1 MLEWKECIQE
11 RSTLR
16 GQVLVPQ
23 CPSTYLV
30 EETKQTLE
38 SWSNICL
45 FLNYLFEVI
54 TPKLIAYEVL
64 RYQPPSKGL
73 NLRNRDLK
81 IEKWLRVVLDKKDFI
96 TTFIQELKK
105 TNEVGNGLIRKL
117 DLVVP
122 KEFIF
127 LQEKN
132 ISSSYF
138 KIFNMFFNFRNSPYT
153 NEEEYIS
160 ISHDSFT
167 TWNNDNTKLI
177 RGNDNEYLQKLTSVT
192 NISRSYVSLEF

>member
-1 MLEWKECIQE
+1 M
-11 RSTLR
+11 
-16 GQVLVPQ
+16 
-23 CPSTYLV
+23 
-30 EETKQTLE
+30 
-38 SWSNICL
+38 